1 MALVGPIGS
10 AAFLVY
16 PLQVVRLALRGDRST
31 RENWLHAVFLV
42 IGKFPEMLGQL
53 KFLTLCCLGRKSR
66 LIEYK

>member
-16 PLQVVRLALRGDRST
+16 PLQVVSSALRGDRST

-53 KFLTLCCLGRKSR
+53 KFLTLGCLGRKSR